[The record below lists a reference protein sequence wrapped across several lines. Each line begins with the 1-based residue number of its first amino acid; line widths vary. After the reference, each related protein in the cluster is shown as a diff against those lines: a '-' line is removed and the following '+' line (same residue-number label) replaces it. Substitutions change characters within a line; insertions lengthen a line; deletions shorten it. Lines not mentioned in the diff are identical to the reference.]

1 VADEVGG
8 RPHARRRCSRWHGSA
23 RTSFD
28 GVLELQGLSCKTSS
42 RWRVAATWLAHTI
55 EHVVSGVEERLQ
67 LGDRP
72 CGGIVTCKGCHT
84 ARRLASETEDS
95 RRLGRRACCAQD
107 GEKGRLVALTVASVK
122 VWLRGSMAEAPGRRR
137 CGGPGRRGRGPK
149 APRRGT
155 GPPARSGDST
165 GFSAS
170 TAGATKPNIPADAWV
185 LDATRSR
192 QLGSLREVAPC
203 SSSSPRRGGG
213 PARGGGGGGGGGG
226 GAGGRGALCPTGPPP
241 PPPPPPSFYSCLPFS
256 PLTSGSRGLGFS
268 PPGRQRSQGEGP
280 CGL

>member
-1 VADEVGG
+1 
-8 RPHARRRCSRWHGSA
+8 
-23 RTSFD
+23 
-28 GVLELQGLSCKTSS
+28 
-42 RWRVAATWLAHTI
+42 
-55 EHVVSGVEERLQ
+55 VSGVEERLQ

-203 SSSSPRRGGG
+203 SSSSPRRPPLPSTHASRFPLSQAAAEDWGFPPLGGSG
-213 PARGGGGGGGGGG
+213 HREKGRAGFRRRGLGLGESGWWRCSVGAWHISTGASAT
-226 GAGGRGALCPTGPPP
+226 GAGAMVRSGWDASRPLSPSACVTGKKRKQVT
-241 PPPPPPSFYSCLPFS
+241 
-256 PLTSGSRGLGFS
+256 LTSGTRWVV
-268 PPGRQRSQGEGP
+268 RERRRWA
-280 CGL
+280 CGLKWVARWAGTKR